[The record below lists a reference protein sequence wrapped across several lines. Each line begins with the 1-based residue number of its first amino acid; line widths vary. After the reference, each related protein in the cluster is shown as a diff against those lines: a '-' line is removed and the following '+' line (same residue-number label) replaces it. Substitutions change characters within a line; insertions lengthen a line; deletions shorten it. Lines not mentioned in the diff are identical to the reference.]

1 MLVDNLSVMAVV
13 LSQNSTAQL
22 RGLDSDTADQKEF
35 NLFIWTLQ
43 GSIGA
48 KSQSS
53 SFNITLALT
62 DDTETAFSCGSKITD
77 S

>member
-1 MLVDNLSVMAVV
+1 MLVDILSIMAVV
-13 LSQNSTAQL
+13 LSQNNTAQL

-48 KSQSS
+48 KAKAILSISH
-53 SFNITLALT
+53 
-62 DDTETAFSCGSKITD
+62 
-77 S
+77 

>member
-1 MLVDNLSVMAVV
+1 MSDRRLIMLVDILRMMAVV
-13 LSQNSTAQL
+13 LSQKSTAQL

-48 KSQSS
+48 KARACLSISH
-53 SFNITLALT
+53 
-62 DDTETAFSCGSKITD
+62 
-77 S
+77 

>member
-1 MLVDNLSVMAVV
+1 MLVDILSIMAVV
-13 LSQNSTAQL
+13 WSQNSTAQL

-48 KSQSS
+48 KAKAILSISH
-53 SFNITLALT
+53 
-62 DDTETAFSCGSKITD
+62 
-77 S
+77 